1 VSYDPRKNQVRIS
14 ILACF
19 LLAMEEIVEE
29 GIQPGGVAT
38 YFGKNS
44 AIYWRK

>member
-1 VSYDPRKNQVRIS
+1 VRIS

-29 GIQPGGVAT
+29 GIQPGSVA
-38 YFGKNS
+38 
-44 AIYWRK
+44 A